1 DGPSS
6 AIVHLATSSSTFL
19 QQSDALI
26 QKHIQEGRAKDD
38 RIRALEEQLAALT
51 SSLGDRQ
58 EGTEESVEVEGESKE
73 LTIKAL
79 QSQVAWSKQR
89 LAELEDQLA
98 TTKEELQG
106 VHAHVERDLS
116 SRYPMA
122 HFQGSQQQTEMNQAI
137 EEQKEMIIELEDER
151 RASRS
156 LVADLK
162 NKIRKLEMAQFELAE
177 ADSLGPG
184 SQRAQALKSPPGS
197 RSRSRDVAQSERKVR
212 EVEGLLEK
220 ERKARAEEQHQS
232 TERIASLE
240 AELTITKAELSVA
253 KLMSGEK

>member
-1 DGPSS
+1 MLMWKGTFHPGIPWPTSRVSNAPFPFTSPLMNSRRFTPISS
-6 AIVHLATSSSTFL
+6 HHHHHHHHT
-19 QQSDALI
+19 
-26 QKHIQEGRAKDD
+26 
-38 RIRALEEQLAALT
+38 
-51 SSLGDRQ
+51 
-58 EGTEESVEVEGESKE
+58 
-73 LTIKAL
+73 
-79 QSQVAWSKQR
+79 
-89 LAELEDQLA
+89 
-98 TTKEELQG
+98 
-106 VHAHVERDLS
+106 
-116 SRYPMA
+116 
-122 HFQGSQQQTEMNQAI
+122 GSQQQTEMNQAI